1 MVIAMVIAMVITVIA
16 MVIAMVITQVAL
28 GHLVFVTSL
37 VRMDSPIVA
46 GTFSPKILLNRH
58 SGCGVA

>member
-46 GTFSPKILLNRH
+46 GTF
-58 SGCGVA
+58 